1 MYITV
6 KTNTSVFI
14 PEEYRTDLERE
25 INSYGYKLEE
35 GVWNIPNGIIGTI
48 STEKLTLEIKPS
60 IDYLTFYDYFNLL
73 KLNLNSKLREN
84 SIFSV
89 EGEYNSLAESILA
102 EFRNELIKLSKNGI
116 PRKYKTQEVRSNFF
130 YGNTDIVNT
139 WININTC
146 SNPPVV
152 SSTEKL
158 SLDYPELIEI
168 NKAYRKYIRLTGS
181 KILEFERVSK
191 FIPHSLSSIGYLSN
205 IYFKKLE
212 YCYDLA
218 YMIINNL
225 DGFKQGN
232 KSNLSHLINSNDVF
246 EKFIINFIKD
256 LFPDHPFKEKENLDV
271 AQTEDLTSTLSIEP
285 DLMYMGPL
293 KVVLDMKNKNYFKGL
308 NSSDYH
314 QMISYMSSFSS
325 SSSILIYPVVADT
338 DIQILNVIESNK
350 RIIRYPINI
359 KTLNHKLVK
368 NDISRYIS
376 FE

>member
-130 YGNTDIVNT
+130 M
-139 WININTC
+139 
-146 SNPPVV
+146 
-152 SSTEKL
+152 
-158 SLDYPELIEI
+158 
-168 NKAYRKYIRLTGS
+168 A
-181 KILEFERVSK
+181 
-191 FIPHSLSSIGYLSN
+191 
-205 IYFKKLE
+205 
-212 YCYDLA
+212 
-218 YMIINNL
+218 
-225 DGFKQGN
+225 
-232 KSNLSHLINSNDVF
+232 
-246 EKFIINFIKD
+246 
-256 LFPDHPFKEKENLDV
+256 
-271 AQTEDLTSTLSIEP
+271 
-285 DLMYMGPL
+285 
-293 KVVLDMKNKNYFKGL
+293 
-308 NSSDYH
+308 
-314 QMISYMSSFSS
+314 
-325 SSSILIYPVVADT
+325 
-338 DIQILNVIESNK
+338 IQILLI
-350 RIIRYPINI
+350 
-359 KTLNHKLVK
+359 LG
-368 NDISRYIS
+368 
-376 FE
+376 